1 MEILK
6 GFAVSQNII
15 FGKLFFFK
23 KEEAVISTENISDCV
38 AEKKRFFA
46 AQKKALEQLDRL
58 YDSMD
63 TAKND
68 DAKEIFQIHKMM
80 LEDEDFLS
88 SVTAKIEDEYAN
100 AVTAIQKTAQEFI
113 ADLQSVDDEYIKGR
127 VKDIEDIAQRLIAV
141 LCAKQ
146 QQPIA
151 LKEPVIIVAK
161 ELTPSDIASFS
172 KDTLR
177 AIITTNGAV
186 TSHLA
191 IIANSLGIPALLG
204 TGFIFSEKHTD
215 CDCIIDETQGTAYLV
230 PDKKTI
236 DAMEIKRKKILEVQN
251 ELQTLI
257 GIETKSISG
266 KKIKLFANAGSL
278 EDIEVALK
286 NDAEGIGLFRT
297 EVFYLNR
304 TILPAEQELFEFYK
318 TLLEKLGKKP
328 LTVRTLDIGS
338 DKISPYLTECLH
350 LKSEENPA
358 LGIRGIR
365 VSLFHTDIFITQLR
379 ALLRASVFGNMA
391 IMFPMII
398 AVDEVKK
405 IKEILYQVQSDLKR
419 EKIPFDENIQIGIM
433 IETPAAAL
441 LSDELAPLVDF
452 FSIGTN
458 DLVQYC
464 LAIDRQNT
472 DLMRCYDTHSLA
484 VLRLIEMTI
493 ANAHKHRIKA
503 GLCGEFAG
511 ELSLTQS
518 FLDMNADYLSVY
530 PGGILP
536 VRKKIRESR

>member
-6 GFAVSQNII
+6 GFAVSQNIV

-23 KEEAVISTENISDCV
+23 KEETVISTENISDCV

-88 SVTAKIEDEYAN
+88 SVTAKIEDEYTN
-100 AVTAIQKTAQEFI
+100 SVTAIQKTAQEFI

-146 QQPIA
+146 QQPIV

-257 GIETKSISG
+257 GVETKSISG

-318 TLLEKLGKKP
+318 TLLKKLGKKP

-338 DKISPYLTECLH
+338 DKISPYRTECLH

-365 VSLFHTDIFITQLR
+365 VSLFHTD
-379 ALLRASVFGNMA
+379 